1 MTDVTQDDVNHA
13 LEVLGLTLP
22 VTPETLART
31 RRVLLYT
38 WNPARYSNLTN
49 NPKKYMQAY
58 KKAEEMTKLVE
69 AAYTLLSALVIPDEA
84 SDVKRETLNVR
95 SKTKR

>member
-1 MTDVTQDDVNHA
+1 MTDVTQEEVNHA

-31 RRVLLYT
+31 RRTLLHT

-58 KKAEEMTKLVE
+58 KKAEEMTRKIE
-69 AAYTLLSALVIPDEA
+69 AA
-84 SDVKRETLNVR
+84 
-95 SKTKR
+95 SKVVNEWLAAQMPEGLG